1 MNDVPA
7 TETTGAPPR
16 RLIVLASVLALA
28 LAAGVAIA
36 GVLGSRSGPSGD
48 GPLAL
53 VPAPAPQANSPEC
66 GRVLAA
72 LPAELSSGGEKLPRR
87 TLAEPAPPATAAWG
101 SPDPVVVR
109 CGLERPA
116 DLTPSSSL
124 RVVSGVQTLLA
135 EGDGSSTWYVVDR
148 AVYLAVTVPGTAGT
162 GPLQQV
168 LETVGNTLPAVGLRW

>member
-1 MNDVPA
+1 MPD
-7 TETTGAPPR
+7 TETTGAPSR

-53 VPAPAPQANSPEC
+53 VPVPAPQANSPEC
-66 GRVLAA
+66 DRILAA
-72 LPAELSSGGEKLPRR
+72 LPAELTSDGTKLSRR
-87 TLAEPAPPATAAWG
+87 ELAQPAPPATVAWG
-101 SPDPVVVR
+101 SPEAVVVR
-109 CGLERPA
+109 CGLERPG

-148 AVYLAVTVPGTAGT
+148 AVYLGVTVPSSAGT

-168 LETVGNTLPAVGLRW
+168 LETVANTLPAVPLRF